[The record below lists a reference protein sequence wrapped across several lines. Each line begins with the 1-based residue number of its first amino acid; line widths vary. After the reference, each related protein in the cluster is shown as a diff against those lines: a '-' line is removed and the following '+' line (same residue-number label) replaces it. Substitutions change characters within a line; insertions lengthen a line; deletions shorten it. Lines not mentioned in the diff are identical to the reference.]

1 MQGEFDQAGSK
12 EVVDRFADN
21 MRVAL
26 KDIAAQVNDTKLS
39 LGALPHGSV
48 DPEVFANLTLCYR
61 HLEDASMRLGKVK
74 QFNGD
79 GESPYDQNV
88 VGSKE

>member
-1 MQGEFDQAGSK
+1 MAEETK

-21 MRVAL
+21 MRIAL
-26 KDIAAQVNDTKLS
+26 KDIAAQINDMKV
-39 LGALPHGSV
+39 ALPKETH
-48 DPEVFANLTLCYR
+48 PEVFANLTLAYR

-79 GESPYDQNV
+79 GQSPYDPNV
-88 VGSKE
+88 VGS